1 MPLSQILALI
11 GTGLSLGV
19 VHVLTGPDHLSA
31 IATLSANVDYAGAF
45 LLGVRWGIGHSTGLL
60 LVGCIFIALTLGSE
74 DTTVDIPEHVSHA
87 FEGLVGVFMLL
98 LGTYGIRKA
107 WEKRPSLVYQDI
119 QEGREGAGEDLT
131 TEFGDFADEE
141 EALESKPSPEEVVA
155 VMPDAH
161 EADGIVVIDTQR
173 VDESVFVRCMKT
185 LSIRT
190 MATVAGIVHGLAG
203 PGGVLGVIPAVQLHN
218 ARLAT
223 IYLGSFCASSTLT
236 MGIFAMLYG
245 TCSSR
250 IGRNAHHEFMIE
262 SMSASLSILVGLLWL
277 VLLSVGKLD
286 DVFP

>member
-1 MPLSQILALI
+1 M
-11 GTGLSLGV
+11 GV

-31 IATLSANVDYAGAF
+31 IATLSANVDYPGAF

-60 LVGCIFIALTLGSE
+60 LVGCIFIALTLNSE
-74 DTTVDIPEHVSHA
+74 ETTVDIPEHVSHA
-87 FEGLVGVFMLL
+87 FEGLVGIFMLL

-107 WEKRPSLVYQDI
+107 WEKRPSLQVVYQDI
-119 QEGREGAGEDLT
+119 QEANSEATGVGLT
-131 TEFGDFADEE
+131 TEFGDFVDEE
-141 EALESKPSPEEVVA
+141 DPLENKPSAEEAVVVVPA
-155 VMPDAH
+155 TQ

-173 VDESVFVRCMKT
+173 VNESVYVRCMKT
-185 LSIRT
+185 LSIKT

-245 TCSSR
+245 ACSSR
-250 IGRNAHHEFMIE
+250 IGRDAHREFMIE

-277 VLLSVGKLD
+277 VLLSIGKLD